1 MAKLSNYRV
10 LICGVF
16 SPLGALVLYALVYS
30 TLKRVSSDLERDWL
44 FRLSLSAAAMT
55 LPFLTTIFLVIK
67 EHRRHTLSL
76 SSKIGLVIAGLSLGL
91 LLSPVRDGITRWKQS
106 RNMAMRDVEAPAF
119 DTVDLHGRT
128 QRLRDQKGK
137 VVVVNIWAT
146 WCTPCRAE
154 MPKLEQL
161 YQQRKDQG
169 FIVFGLSDEDVN
181 LQRKYVQQVPV
192 SYPLLTVG
200 GRVPKFYRDIARF
213 PAIFLIDRQG
223 RLQPAPGPDQPF
235 DRLEATVVEL
245 LNRSTF

>member
-10 LICGVF
+10 LICGVL
-16 SPLGALVLYALVYS
+16 SPLGALVLYAIVYS

-44 FRLSLSAAAMT
+44 FRLSLSSAAMT
-55 LPFLTTIFLVIK
+55 LPFLTTVLLIMR
-67 EHRRHTLSL
+67 ENRRHALSW
-76 SSKIGLVIAGLSLGL
+76 SSKIGLVIALLSLGL
-91 LLSPVRDGITRWKQS
+91 VLSPISDGITRWEQS
-106 RNMAMRDVEAPAF
+106 RNMAMHDVEAPAF
-119 DTVDLHGRT
+119 DTVDLYGKS

-169 FIVFGLSDEDVN
+169 FVVFGLSDEDINV
-181 LQRKYVQQVPV
+181 QRKYLQQVPV
-192 SYPLLTVG
+192 SYPLLTVAG
-200 GRVPKFYRDIARF
+200 QVPKFYRDIARY

-223 RLQPAPGPDQPF
+223 RLRPAPGPDQPF